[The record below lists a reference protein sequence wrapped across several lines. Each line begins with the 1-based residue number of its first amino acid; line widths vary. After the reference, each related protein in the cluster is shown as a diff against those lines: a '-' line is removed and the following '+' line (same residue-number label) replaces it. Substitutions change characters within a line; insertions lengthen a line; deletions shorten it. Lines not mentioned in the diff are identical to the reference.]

1 MKTAGDLGLRSA
13 AHDMPEPGRRLTHPE
28 GLSATN
34 LRKGEVGGLH
44 GQQIENPRF

>member
-1 MKTAGDLGLRSA
+1 MKTTGDPGLRSA

-34 LRKGEVGGLH
+34 LRSGELGGLH
-44 GQQIENPRF
+44 GQQAENPGF